1 MIRMNNLINDL
12 INITKNNELEIEIE
26 KYGGLEKV
34 SNDFGRD
41 LLLKELLEKLKKINK
56 RNEILDKLID

>member
-1 MIRMNNLINDL
+1 MNNLINDL

>member
-1 MIRMNNLINDL
+1 MNNLINDL

-41 LLLKELLEKLKKINK
+41 LLVKELLEKLKKINK